1 MTVTLA
7 GTEPVATVT
16 CPNTFEVSLE
26 LNYIIRIALQI
37 NEEKTDYSINVLGH
51 LYKKK
56 NKKQKIKLDP
66 YFTLYIKNNS

>member
-1 MTVTLA
+1 MTVILA

-16 CPNTFEVSLE
+16 CLNTFEVSLE
-26 LNYIIRIALQI
+26 LNYMIRIALQI

-56 NKKQKIKLDP
+56 KQKIKLDP

>member
-1 MTVTLA
+1 MTVILA

-26 LNYIIRIALQI
+26 LNYMIRIALQI

-56 NKKQKIKLDP
+56 KTENKVGSLFHSLYQK
-66 YFTLYIKNNS
+66 

>member
-1 MTVTLA
+1 MTLILA

-26 LNYIIRIALQI
+26 LNYMIRIALQI

-56 NKKQKIKLDP
+56 KQKTENKVGSL
-66 YFTLYIKNNS
+66 FHSLYQK